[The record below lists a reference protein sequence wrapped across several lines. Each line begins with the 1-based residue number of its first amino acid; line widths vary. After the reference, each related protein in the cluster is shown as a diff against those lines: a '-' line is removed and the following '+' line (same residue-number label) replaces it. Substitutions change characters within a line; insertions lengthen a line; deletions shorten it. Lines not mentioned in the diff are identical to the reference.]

1 MEKIIIIEDDEI
13 IREEL
18 KNFLSKYGYEIVA
31 PTSFDNVV
39 KFILNKNAN
48 LVLLDI
54 NLPIFDGYYI
64 CREVRKKSDIP
75 IIIVTSRD
83 SDMDELMSMNL
94 GADDFVTKPY
104 NTQILLARI
113 AALLK
118 RSGLNLT
125 TNNILTYKDFQ
136 LNLSNAT
143 ITYNEK
149 EIELTK
155 NEVKILSYL
164 INHKGEIVS
173 RELLMEYLWSTEYFV
188 DDSTLTVNITRLRKK
203 LAEIGIENVIE
214 TRRGLGY
221 IIPWK

>member
-1 MEKIIIIEDDEI
+1 MQQIIIVEDDQI

-18 KNFLSKYGYEIVA
+18 QIFLSKYGYEIVA
-31 PTSFDNVV
+31 PTYFDNVV
-39 KFILNKNAN
+39 QFILNENAN

-118 RSGLNLT
+118 RSVSNT
-125 TNNILTYKDFQ
+125 ATSSILTYKDFQ

-143 ITYNEK
+143 IIYNEK

-173 RELLMEYLWSTEYFV
+173 RELLMEYLWSTDYFV

-203 LAEIGIENVIE
+203 LEEIGIENVIE

-221 IIPWK
+221 IMP

>member
-31 PTSFDNVV
+31 ATSFDNVV
-39 KFILNKNAN
+39 QFILNENAN

-94 GADDFVTKPY
+94 GADDFITKPY

-118 RSGLNLT
+118 RSGLNIT

-221 IIPWK
+221 IIP

>member
-1 MEKIIIIEDDEI
+1 MEKIIIVEDDKI

-18 KNFLSKYGYEIVA
+18 QSFLGRYGYEVVVPRELENIVE
-31 PTSFDNVV
+31 
-39 KFILNKNAN
+39 FILKENSD

-54 NLPIFDGYYI
+54 NLPIYDGYYI
-64 CREVRKKSDIP
+64 CREIRKKSEVP

-118 RSGLNLT
+118 RSNNKT
-125 TNNILTYKDFQ
+125 TSNNILNYKNLQ
-136 LNLSNAT
+136 LNLSNAK
-143 ITYNEK
+143 ITCNNK
-149 EIELTK
+149 EAELTK

-164 INHKGEIVS
+164 MNHQGQIVS
-173 RELLMEYLWSTEYFV
+173 RDLLMEYLWSTDYFV
-188 DDSTLTVNITRLRKK
+188 DDSTLTVNITRLLKK
-203 LAEIGIENVIE
+203 LEEIGIENVIE

-221 IIPWK
+221 IMP

>member
-1 MEKIIIIEDDEI
+1 
-13 IREEL
+13 
-18 KNFLSKYGYEIVA
+18 
-31 PTSFDNVV
+31 
-39 KFILNKNAN
+39 
-48 LVLLDI
+48 
-54 NLPIFDGYYI
+54 
-64 CREVRKKSDIP
+64 
-75 IIIVTSRD
+75 
-83 SDMDELMSMNL
+83 MDELMSMNL
-94 GADDFVTKPY
+94 GSDDFVTKPY

-118 RSGLNLT
+118 RSGLNIT

-221 IIPWK
+221 IILILWKIYWKIWIKNICYLKY